1 MLPYATPALH
11 ATVDPYEQ
19 LERDALRAPARR
31 RLGAPAA
38 AGARIALA
46 LCEVEAGMRSPLQLE
61 RLCHL
66 SLWPKL
72 AERLQRSGGP
82 AVTARSLVRVI
93 AQEHTPG
100 AGRGH
105 RAGAPRRAGGGGGDA
120 AGRRQEPLGA
130 GRAPVVTRRRPG
142 AGRAAPR
149 PRQAT
154 YLARPV
160 GAVHNLAHGG
170 HRRRRGRL
178 SSGA

>member
-19 LERDALRAPARR
+19 QERDTLRPTARR

-38 AGARIALA
+38 AGAGAGAGARIALA

-66 SLWPKL
+66 TLWPKL

-100 AGRGH
+100 LVEVTVRVNRGGRVV
-105 RAGAPRRAGGGGGDA
+105 AVAMQLDA
-120 AGRRQEPLGA
+120 AKGRWELIELQW
-130 GRAPVVTRRRPG
+130 
-142 AGRAAPR
+142 
-149 PRQAT
+149 
-154 YLARPV
+154 
-160 GAVHNLAHGG
+160 
-170 HRRRRGRL
+170 
-178 SSGA
+178 